1 MMPLLVRSTFAVACL
16 FIVSV
21 SSAGTLY
28 KSIGPD
34 GKVVYGDKP
43 PSEGRLD
50 KTIKYENLPSSQ
62 LPPATLAEIEKLK
75 RSKEPAPP
83 SVAGTVMLYTARW
96 CGYCKNAKAY
106 LAENKIPFREVDIDT
121 EGGRAAFALVGGGGG
136 IPLLFAN
143 GRRAQGYRPDAYDD
157 IFSISR

>member
-1 MMPLLVRSTFAVACL
+1 MMPLLVRSTIVFACA
-16 FIVSV
+16 FITSV
-21 SSAGTLY
+21 SGAGTLY

-62 LPPATLAEIEKLK
+62 LPAATLAKIELLK
-75 RSKEPAPP
+75 KNKEPAPP
-83 SVAGTVMLYTARW
+83 SIDGTVMLYTARW
-96 CGYCKNAKAY
+96 CGYCKAAKAY
-106 LAENKIPFREVDIDT
+106 LAENKIPYREVDIDT
-121 EGGRAAFALVGGGGG
+121 EGGRTAFALVGGGGG

-143 GRRAQGYRPDAYDD
+143 RQRAQGYRPDAYDS
-157 IFSISR
+157 IFAIRR